1 MATTN
6 LSYYDKATI
15 PNAKNFRFG
24 IVVSEWNPEITQ
36 NLKNGA
42 IETLLN
48 CGASKNNIVSWEVP
62 GSFELVYG
70 CKKMIQSQN
79 VDAFIDCGVLKE
91 NIVRWDVP
99 GSFELIYGA
108 KKMQQ
113 SYDMLDAVIV
123 IGCVIQG
130 ETKHFDFVCEGVTQG
145 IIDLNVKY
153 DVPVIFCV
161 LTDNTKQQSL
171 DRSGGK
177 LGNKGIECAVAA
189 VKMAALKNID
199 RATGFN

>member
-6 LSYYDKATI
+6 LSIYDKATI

-24 IVVSEWNPEITQ
+24 IVVSEWNPEITE
-36 NLKNGA
+36 NLHKGA
-42 IETLLN
+42 IETLLD
-48 CGASKNNIVSWEVP
+48 CGATKENIISWNVP

-70 CKKMIQSQN
+70 CKKMIITEQ
-79 VDAFIDCGVLKE
+79 VDAI
-91 NIVRWDVP
+91 I
-99 GSFELIYGA
+99 A
-108 KKMQQ
+108 
-113 SYDMLDAVIV
+113 
-123 IGCVIQG
+123 IGNVIQG

-145 IIDLNVKY
+145 IVDLNIKY

-177 LGNKGIECAVAA
+177 LGNKGTECAVAA
-189 VKMAALKNID
+189 IKMAALKTIGSPKESI
-199 RATGFN
+199 GF